1 MNHFLKYFTSILSI
15 SFLLSGF
22 SQEDFPE
29 EKIMGSN
36 ETPTYNQLVSFY
48 KNLSAK
54 YDDISL
60 FNFGNSDYGEPLFV
74 CVLNAVQDSTATFK
88 NARNGLSLLVNNGI
102 HPGEP
107 CGINASMQLAKDF
120 TKLNELQKKA
130 FPIVAIVL
138 SHNVGGTFN
147 RSSTSRVNQVG
158 PEEYGFRGNARNYDL
173 NRDFIKMDTENAWAF
188 TRLFHA
194 LDPDV
199 FVDTHTTNGA
209 DYSYVLTYIHP
220 INEVLPPSLKSL
232 TVNELIPHLTE
243 KLKTNWQYDLFPY
256 VVLKDRTLDKGI
268 VSFDSSPRYSIGYT
282 QLFNTISLITE
293 AHMLKPFEERVK
305 STYAFLVEVVEWMH
319 ENNST
324 IKTARK
330 EAFEYQIN
338 KDKWKYNFQRTENAD
353 SIFFKGFEWN
363 FQPSKIT
370 GKERLKYNSDK
381 PWNEHIPFYNE
392 FTTKDFLE
400 VPSYYIVKN
409 SEKEILKRL
418 KVNRVEMKQLQQ
430 DTTIFVRAQFV
441 EDFSTIKLPFEGHY
455 LHYDTKVQLQPKQ
468 VQFRKG
474 DWLIS
479 TNQRAANFL
488 HNVLFAEMTDS
499 YFNWNFMDSYLNQ
512 KEYFSPYLFE
522 ETAEQLL
529 ASDSELKKNFEQKK
543 LEDKEFADKAY
554 DQLYY
559 IYQNSKYFEKS
570 YRILPVYLVY

>member
-1 MNHFLKYFTSILSI
+1 MNHILKYFTSILSI

-22 SQEDFPE
+22 SQVEFPE
-29 EKIMGSN
+29 EKIIGSN
-36 ETPTYNQLVSFY
+36 ETPTYNQLVSFF
-48 KNLSAK
+48 KNLSVK
-54 YDDISL
+54 NDDISL
-60 FNFGNSDYGEPLFV
+60 FNFGNSDYGEPLYV
-74 CVLNAVQDSTATFK
+74 CVLNAVQDSTATFET
-88 NARNGLSLLVNNGI
+88 ARNGLSLLVNNGI

-107 CGINASMQLAKDF
+107 CGINASMKLAKDF
-120 TKLNELQKKA
+120 TKLNEQQKKA
-130 FPIVAIVL
+130 FPIIAIVL

-194 LDPDV
+194 LDPDI

-220 INEVLPPSLKSL
+220 IKEVLPPSLKSL
-232 TVNELIPHLTE
+232 TVNELILHLTD

-293 AHMLKPFEERVK
+293 SHMLKPFEERVK
-305 STYAFLVEVVEWMH
+305 STYAFLVEVVEWMQEH
-319 ENNST
+319 NST

-330 EAFEYQIN
+330 GAFEYQVN
-338 KDKWKYNFQRTENAD
+338 KGKWKYNFQRTENAD

-370 GKERLKYNSDK
+370 GKERLKYHSDK

-392 FTTKDFLE
+392 FTAKDSLE

-418 KVNRVEMKQLQQ
+418 KVNRVEMKQLQR
-430 DTTIFVRAQFV
+430 DTTIFVKAQFV

-468 VQFRKG
+468 VVFRKG

-479 TNQRAANFL
+479 ANQRAANFL

-529 ASDSELKKNFEQKK
+529 TSDSELKKNFEQKK
-543 LEDKEFADKAY
+543 LEDKEFNESAIE
-554 DQLYY
+554 QLRF